1 MLQTP
6 YLGATPKSGRTQR
19 HFARA
24 GDLPLPAVLRL
35 VLFDARAANW
45 GVLVAFRELLLKV
58 LGDPTGPRWSFA
70 GFTDLVLGVI
80 GCMSTGFDIISKRYA
95 PISATVAAGI
105 DGTA

>member
-1 MLQTP
+1 M
-6 YLGATPKSGRTQR
+6 
-19 HFARA
+19 
-24 GDLPLPAVLRL
+24 
-35 VLFDARAANW
+35 LFDARAANW

-105 DGTA
+105 DGTPA